1 MTTSPLIAA
10 TPRVSP
16 TLEEA
21 RPTEPQASVGRTLGD
36 ILRDAVCKVEDLA
49 VWTVNLG
56 TSYVVS
62 RIENSS
68 YQQSFENFQTSWY
81 GTEEVEGWD
90 RTAFKVIYVLGI
102 VVNMWYAPIWFLTG
116 MACGF
121 FASSAIPL
129 IEFPSLQ
136 DRAILGW
143 RKEDNYMAQK
153 VMGLVA
159 FANWKN
165 GTGWFEDSLSG
176 FIGGLVA
183 GHNLNK
189 YLAESYGPQLGQ
201 FTDFFA
207 THINNFRRQ
216 YLGYVREAVL
226 AGQRIDSAT
235 STATNNL
242 QGTTPQE

>member
-1 MTTSPLIAA
+1 MTTPPLITA
-10 TPRVSP
+10 TTRLNP
-16 TLEEA
+16 TQEEA
-21 RPTEPQASVGRTLGD
+21 RPSEPQAAIGRTLGG

-56 TSYVVS
+56 TSYIVS

-90 RTAFKVIYVLGI
+90 RTAFKVIYVLGT
-102 VVNMWYAPIWFLTG
+102 VVNMWYAPIWFLIG
-116 MACGF
+116 MVYGF

-136 DRAILGW
+136 DRAVLGW

-165 GTGWFEDSLSG
+165 GRGWFEDTLSG

-189 YLAESYGPQLGQ
+189 YLAESYGAQLGQ
-201 FTDFFA
+201 FTDFFG
-207 THINNFRRQ
+207 THVNNFRRQ
-216 YLGYVREAVL
+216 YLGYVEDAVH
-226 AGQRIDSAT
+226 ASQQTDT
-235 STATNNL
+235 VTANTEHLGN
-242 QGTTPQE
+242 TQEN